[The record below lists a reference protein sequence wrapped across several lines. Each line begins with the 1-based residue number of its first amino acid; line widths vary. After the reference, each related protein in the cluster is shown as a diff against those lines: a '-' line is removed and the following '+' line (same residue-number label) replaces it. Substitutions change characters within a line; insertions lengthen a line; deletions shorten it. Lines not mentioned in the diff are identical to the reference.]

1 MVELVINV
9 SNIISPLCYSL
20 IRLEPYTSCSFNCI
34 YCYTQW
40 YWDRSSRPSV
50 RVRAIKEFL
59 SIAKKIYTKSL
70 KPIPARLSTLVD
82 PYQPVEEYKRAS
94 LRIMK
99 IALKYSYPLI
109 INTKSTLITKDPWRK
124 ILVKLTDE
132 NLALVQIS
140 ITSLDDNIARKLE
153 PLAPSSTHRLKV
165 AKELSSE
172 GIPVILRLSPYI
184 PRVSIGNLDYE
195 DVAGFFKDLGVKH
208 VIVEGIRFT
217 RPELDYILNTVGVR
231 DLELESYSLRVIE
244 GGRPL
249 YKPSRLALYG
259 EYSML
264 SRELAKHNI
273 SFATCKE
280 GLFSLHTSSDC
291 CGMYLLKN
299 YALRIT
305 LYEFYKEALKNP
317 IDVDKI
323 GEVMDKLCSSGYLCS
338 NNMDEYPKRIRKP
351 FRNHEKKLLR
361 ILRSREHLTHVTP
374 EMDIVDNKIVV
385 RVLG

>member
-1 MVELVINV
+1 MTELIINV

-20 IRLEPYTSCSFNCI
+20 IRLEPYTSCSFNCT

-40 YWDRSSRPSV
+40 YWDRSDKPSV

-59 SIAKKIYTKSL
+59 SIAKKIYSKGL

-82 PYQPVEEYKRAS
+82 PFQPVEEHKRVAF
-94 LRIMK
+94 RIMK
-99 IALKYSYPLI
+99 IALKYNYPLI
-109 INTKSTLITKDPWRK
+109 INTKSTLITRSPWRK
-124 ILVKLTDE
+124 ALAKLAGE
-132 NLALVQIS
+132 NLVVVQIS
-140 ITSLDDNIARKLE
+140 IASLDDNTARKLE
-153 PLAPSSTHRLKV
+153 PLAPSSTHRLEV

-172 GIPVILRLSPYI
+172 GIPVVLRLSPYI
-184 PRVSIGNLDYE
+184 PKASIGNLSYE
-195 DVAGFFKDLGVKH
+195 NIAELFKDIGVRH

-217 RPELDYILNTVGVR
+217 RPELDRLLSAIGVR
-231 DLELESYSLRVIE
+231 GLELESYSLRIVE

-249 YKPSRLALYG
+249 YKPNRLILYK

-264 SRELAKHNI
+264 SRELAKRNI

-291 CGMYLLKN
+291 CGMYLFKN

-305 LYEFYKEALKNP
+305 LYEFYRETLKDP
-317 IDVDKI
+317 IEI
-323 GEVMDKLCSSGYLCS
+323 NRINEVMDKLCGNGYLCS

-351 FRNHEKKLLR
+351 FKNHEKKLLR
-361 ILRSREHLTHVTP
+361 ILKSREHLIHVTP
-374 EMDIVDNKIVV
+374 EMDLVDNKLVV